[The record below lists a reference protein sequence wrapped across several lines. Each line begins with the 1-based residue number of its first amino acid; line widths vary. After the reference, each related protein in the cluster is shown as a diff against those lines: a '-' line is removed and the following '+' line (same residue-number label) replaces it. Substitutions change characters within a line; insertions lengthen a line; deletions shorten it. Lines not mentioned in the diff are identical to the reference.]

1 MQLIVLYGAPGVGKL
16 TVAQELAKLTG
27 YKVLHNHLTVDLVTA
42 IFPFGSDQQT
52 RLTTEFR
59 LTMIHEAA
67 LAGVPGVIFTMV
79 YGAGNDDA
87 HFKDIIDTVESAGGT
102 VAPVL
107 LVCAIDTLRKRLGE
121 ESRAK
126 FGKIRDVKILDSLM
140 SEEDFDIPYPDAKGL
155 MIDTTVRSPGE
166 VALQIREY
174 LEGRQSR

>member
-42 IFPFGSDQQT
+42 LFPFGSEQQT

-67 LAGVPGVIFTMV
+67 LAGIPGVIFTMV
-79 YGAGNDDA
+79 YGAGSDDA
-87 HFKDIIDTVESAGGT
+87 HFKDIIDTTESAGGT
-102 VAPVL
+102 VVPVL
-107 LVCAIDTLRKRLGE
+107 LVCAIDTLRKRLGD

-126 FGKIRDVKILDSLM
+126 YGKIRDVNLLDTLM
-140 SEEDFDIPYPDAKGL
+140 SKEDFDVPYPDADGL
-155 MIDTTVRSPGE
+155 TIDTTARTPGE
-166 VALQIREY
+166 VALHICEY
-174 LEGRQSR
+174 LEGRLIR